1 MHDPTLE
8 DSNER
13 DRIAGSWSSVPSV
26 FFLVAMPLEWWLWK
40 DAPFCNWAGKWF
52 WAIDRGRCRALDW
65 QRRASCRPAAL
76 RRHPARFAFVLPALA
91 LHLAIFALY
100 GPYWRSGAGTAASPS
115 TGWSRHCASLRRCPP
130 CWSKRSRAP
139 VRIHQEVLRDIA
151 LLRRLGQMNAPA
163 PDGRYPLDAAARPEA
178 LAALLDSGARR
189 HSDQVSAQLRRLVD
203 ADDSAT
209 LGRLLALGVDPDLV
223 ESTEPSGVTALRAA
237 RWEHVEAFDALL
249 AAGARLDRTDRHG
262 RTALDHAHNGG
273 STQFWSASRST
284 KVRHR
289 RLRRRQAQAN
299 AEPQP
304 RGCRTKGRFLHN
316 TAGPADVGTDAH
328 RLEPKPLRTA
338 PPARPPALVCCLAG
352 FLLFFS

>member
-13 DRIAGSWSSVPSV
+13 DRIAGSWSSPVYPLV
-26 FFLVAMPLEWWLWK
+26 FFLVAMPLEWWPWK
-40 DAPFCNWAGKWF
+40 DAPFMQLG
-52 WAIDRGRCRALDW
+52 W
-65 QRRASCRPAAL
+65 QVVLGLSIVVAAVPWIGSVAHPADSAAL

-100 GPYWRSGAGTAASPS
+100 GPYWRSGAGDGSVTIHRLVTALREPAQMSTLLVEAVARTGEDPS
-115 TGWSRHCASLRRCPP
+115 
-130 CWSKRSRAP
+130 
-139 VRIHQEVLRDIA
+139 EVLRDIA
-151 LLRRLGQMNAPA
+151 LLRRLGADVNAPA

-203 ADDSAT
+203 ADDLAT

-223 ESTEPSGVTALRAA
+223 ESTEPSGVTALQWAA

-273 STQFWSASRST
+273 STAVLERIAQ
-284 KVRHR
+284 HQG
-289 RLRRRQAQAN
+289 QAQAQ
-299 AEPQP
+299 AQ
-304 RGCRTKGRFLHN
+304 
-316 TAGPADVGTDAH
+316 AQAPAPEASASQ
-328 RLEPKPLRTA
+328 R
-338 PPARPPALVCCLAG
+338 
-352 FLLFFS
+352 